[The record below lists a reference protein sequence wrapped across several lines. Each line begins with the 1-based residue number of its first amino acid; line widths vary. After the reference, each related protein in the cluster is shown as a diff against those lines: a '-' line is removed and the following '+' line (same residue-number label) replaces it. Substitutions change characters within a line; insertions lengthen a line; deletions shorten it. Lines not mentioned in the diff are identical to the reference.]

1 MKFFWIN
8 LFLFF
13 RRVILFLDE
22 SNIIKQSYNDD
33 YFDFAIPL
41 NKKEKETHGILSQ
54 IRLNKNKIQIFK
66 IINATLNK
74 YENLKILY

>member
-41 NKKEKETHGILSQ
+41 NKTEKEAHGILCQ
-54 IRLNKNKIQIFK
+54 IRL
-66 IINATLNK
+66 NATLNK